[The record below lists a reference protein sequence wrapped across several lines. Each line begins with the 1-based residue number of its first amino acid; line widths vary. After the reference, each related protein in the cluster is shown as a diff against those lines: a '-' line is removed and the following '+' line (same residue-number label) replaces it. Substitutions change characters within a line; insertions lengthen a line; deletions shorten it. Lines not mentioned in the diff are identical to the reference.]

1 MPFFL
6 RPSVGIWSHFW
17 TKPLFKFFT
26 FLFACFNLT
35 GTPIVRLTDGI
46 GNSKKQSVY
55 SASHLLHRLQ

>member
-1 MPFFL
+1 M
-6 RPSVGIWSHFW
+6 GIWSHFW

-35 GTPIVRLTDGI
+35 GTLIVRLIDGI
-46 GNSKKQSVY
+46 GNSKKPSVY